1 MKKRVFNHLFLILYP
16 ILPLILLPIYD
27 YHLSLLLK
35 RYPGDTIWIF
45 LVVYILYF
53 LIFAWFVYRFF
64 VKKEPYRFFPAM
76 IGLLES
82 AFFLLCLFYTPLLSN
97 LSRPFFNM
105 FFNNVTLNSY
115 AVFTVFSIY
124 AVLLIAQKRQSN

>member
-16 ILPLILLPIYD
+16 ILPLVLLPIYD
-27 YHLSLLLK
+27 YHLLQQMQ
-35 RYPGDTIWIF
+35 RYIDNTIWIF
-45 LVVYILYF
+45 LTVYILYF

-64 VKKEPYRFFPAM
+64 VKKEPYSFFSAL

-82 AFFLLCLFYTPLLSN
+82 TVFLLFLFYPSSLLKI
-97 LSRPFFNM
+97 SRQFSLM
-105 FFNNVTLNSY
+105 FFNHITLSSY

>member
-45 LVVYILYF
+45 FGHLYS
-53 LIFAWFVYRFF
+53 
-64 VKKEPYRFFPAM
+64 
-76 IGLLES
+76 LLS
-82 AFFLLCLFYTPLLSN
+82 YLCLVCLPLFRQERAVPLLSRYDWIIGKC
-97 LSRPFFNM
+97 LFSSLLILYPVAFQPIK
-105 FFNNVTLNSY
+105 
-115 AVFTVFSIY
+115 AVFQHVF
-124 AVLLIAQKRQSN
+124 